1 MNQRKIRSL
10 QSRLARLARQN
21 CANYEGGECLIQ
33 PCGQCIVEIETDRL
47 PANVCPYFMQAVLPA
62 DPALMDEY
70 LDYFPRGYPLKKE
83 KQNLKPC
90 ERCGELFE
98 KRSNAA
104 KYCDHCRKL
113 NERDKA
119 RARKQKQRALS
130 RNRNARTLDI
140 STFSNAKIKGSL
152 Y

>member
-1 MNQRKIRSL
+1 MNQRKLRSI
-10 QSRLARLARQN
+10 QSRLGRLARKN
-21 CANYEGGECLIQ
+21 CANYSAGNCLMAR
-33 PCGQCIVEIETDRL
+33 CGKCVVEIETDGL
-47 PANVCPYFMQAVLPA
+47 PANVCPYFMKFVLPA

-70 LDYFPRGYPLKKE
+70 LEYFPRDYPLK
-83 KQNLKPC
+83 NDRPRLKPC

-119 RARKQKQRALS
+119 RTRKQKQRA
-130 RNRNARTLDI
+130 NVTE
-140 STFSNAKIKGSL
+140 
-152 Y
+152 